1 MTICLKAL
9 THVGKV
15 RANNEDTFLV
25 CPDLESSDWS
35 PTTGTGYLPLG
46 KSGALVIV
54 ADGMG
59 GAKAGEVA
67 SSLAVESIRR
77 FVSENALPLEGTDE
91 EKCAYLASSVSQAA
105 SVLMDRVES
114 DPETIGM
121 GTTVVL
127 LWLIGDKAHIV
138 WCGDSRGYVFHPDR
152 GLKPLTK
159 DHSYVQDLVDQ
170 GKIRPEEAFGHP
182 DGNLI
187 TKGLGDIDADAS
199 ADCFTYDVTEGDVFL
214 LCSDGLCGYCRDTL
228 IEDIL
233 YARLVDMD
241 SCRDEL
247 LEAALQAGGEDNI
260 TIALLATLPDKASKP
275 HIRLATRLKRA
286 FRKCHRAHSG

>member
-1 MTICLKAL
+1 MKICLKAL

-25 CPDLESSDWS
+25 CPDLETSDWT
-35 PTTGTGYLPLG
+35 PTSGYIPLG
-46 KSGALVIV
+46 KSGSLVIV

-67 SSLAVESIRR
+67 SSLAVDTIRR
-77 FVSENALPLEGTDE
+77 FVAEHPLPLDGTDA
-91 EKCAYLASSVSQAA
+91 EKCDYLASSVSQAA
-105 SVLMDRVES
+105 SVLMERVES

-127 LWLIGDKAHIV
+127 LWLVGGKAHFA

-152 GLKPLTK
+152 GLRPLTK
-159 DHSYVQDLVDQ
+159 DHSYVQELVDQ

-182 DGNLI
+182 EGNLI
-187 TKGLGDIDADAS
+187 TKGLGDIDADAT
-199 ADCFTYDVTEGDVFL
+199 ADCLTVDVTEGDVFL
-214 LCSDGLCGYCRDTL
+214 LCSDGLCGYCRDAR

-233 YARLVDMD
+233 YARLGDMD
-241 SCRDEL
+241 SCRDAL

-260 TIALLATLPDKASKP
+260 TIALLATLPDKVSKP
-275 HIRLATRLKRA
+275 HVRLGMRLKRA
-286 FRKCHRAHSG
+286 FRKGH

>member
-1 MTICLKAL
+1 MKICLKAL
-9 THVGKV
+9 TDVGMA
-15 RANNEDTFLV
+15 RTNNEDAFLV
-25 CPDLESSDWS
+25 CPDLETSDWS
-35 PTTGTGYLPLG
+35 QTSGYIPLS
-46 KSGALVIV
+46 KSGSLVIV

-67 SSLAVESIRR
+67 SSLAIDSIRR
-77 FVSENALPLEGTDE
+77 YVLENDMPLDGTDA
-91 EKCAYLASSVSQAA
+91 EKCVFLESSVSKAA
-105 SVLMDRVES
+105 SALMERVES

-127 LWLIGDKAHIV
+127 LWLVAGKAHIT
-138 WCGDSRGYVFHPDR
+138 WCGDSRCYVFHPDR
-152 GLKPLTK
+152 GLRPLTK
-159 DHSYVQDLVDQ
+159 DHSYVQELVDQ

-199 ADCFTYDVTEGDVFL
+199 PSSLAYGVTDGDVFL
-214 LCSDGLCGYCRDTL
+214 VCSDGLCGYCRDVQ

-233 YARLVDMD
+233 YARLGDMD
-241 SCRDEL
+241 SCRDGL

-260 TIALLATLPDKASKP
+260 TIALLSTLPDNASK
-275 HIRLATRLKRA
+275 HRVRLGTRLRRT
-286 FRKCHRAHSG
+286 FLHGLTHSKGR

>member
-1 MTICLKAL
+1 MKICLKAL

-25 CPDLESSDWS
+25 CPDLETFDWT
-35 PTTGTGYLPLG
+35 PTSGYIPLG
-46 KSGALVIV
+46 KSGSLVIV

-67 SSLAVESIRR
+67 SSLAVDTIRR
-77 FVSENALPLEGTDE
+77 FVAEHPLPLDGTDA
-91 EKCAYLASSVSQAA
+91 EKCDYLASSVSQAA
-105 SVLMDRVES
+105 SVLMERVES

-127 LWLIGDKAHIV
+127 LWLVGGKAHFA

-152 GLKPLTK
+152 GLRPLTK
-159 DHSYVQDLVDQ
+159 DHSYVQELVDQ

-182 DGNLI
+182 EGNLI
-187 TKGLGDIDADAS
+187 TKGLGDIDADAT
-199 ADCFTYDVTEGDVFL
+199 ADCLTVDVTEGDVFL
-214 LCSDGLCGYCRDTL
+214 LCSDGLCGYCRDAL

-233 YARLVDMD
+233 YARLGDMD
-241 SCRDEL
+241 SCRDAL

-260 TIALLATLPDKASKP
+260 TIALLATLPDKVSKP
-275 HIRLATRLKRA
+275 YVRLGMRLKRA
-286 FRKCHRAHSG
+286 FRKGH